1 MKWGEFVE
9 IRVLKIKNF
18 GKFYNK
24 TIEFTPGINLIYGE
38 NESGKTTIYHFIKS
52 MFFGIEKQRGKAAQF
67 DSYHLYEPWE
77 NSLFYEGELKFN
89 AGGRNFRLER
99 GFHKNQKKENLI
111 NEEDAEELSIEQ
123 GDLLHILDGLNES
136 IFKNTL
142 AIGQLKSEMDEGLA
156 NELKNYT
163 AGFTLSGDGGV
174 NVSKALTKLSKLK
187 KEKEARLREIEQKRQ
202 LKLAGLKKEQEYIQG
217 DFIKKENQLK
227 EYLSLHKE
235 RKQVLWEYK
244 DCNEKQNKRKRF
256 ISNLIIAFLVL
267 GGVIFIKQVPIKVVT
282 ALLGGILVA
291 GSYLWQKKAMEAQNN
306 RLQESDSELNRLE
319 GILLG
324 LKEDIQE
331 KEVQM
336 SNLNEV
342 LLETDKSSQQ
352 EAEILTEIKAL
363 DMAHEEI
370 LAASLQLQQ
379 EIGERLN
386 KKASQILSF
395 LTNDKYLDIR
405 IDSNIATRLN
415 TKDKMIY
422 EEQVSKG
429 TADEIHFAVRMAFLE
444 LFFPDEKMPVILDD
458 AFVMY
463 DNKRLA
469 RALQYL
475 DYSKRQV
482 ILLTCHIREEQIMKQ
497 LEISYH
503 KILISGSN

>member
-1 MKWGEFVE
+1 MRWGEFME
-9 IRVLKIKNF
+9 IKELKIKNF
-18 GKFYNK
+18 GKFHNK

-52 MFFGIEKQRGKAAQF
+52 MFFGIENKRGKAAQF

-77 NSLFYEGELKFN
+77 NPLFYEGELRFK

-99 GFHKNQKKENLI
+99 GFHKNYKKENLI

-156 NELKNYT
+156 SELKNYT

-187 KEKEARLREIEQKRQ
+187 KEKEVMLREKENKR
-202 LKLAGLKKEQEYIQG
+202 LLNVAGLKKEQEYIQL
-217 DFIKKENQLK
+217 DLLKKENQRK

-235 RKQVLWEYK
+235 RKQVLLEQKNLNVLQY
-244 DCNEKQNKRKRF
+244 NRKR
-256 ISNLIIAFLVL
+256 LIGNIMIILLVL
-267 GGVIFIKQVPIKVVT
+267 VGIIFIKPFVFKAASV
-282 ALLGGILVA
+282 LLGGIVA
-291 GSYLWQKKAMEAQNN
+291 IVNEKWQKKALESRNT
-306 RLQESDSELNRLE
+306 RLQESDSESNRLE

-324 LKEDIQE
+324 LKEDIQD

-336 SNLNEV
+336 SNLAEV
-342 LLETDKSSQQ
+342 LLESNRSSEQ
-352 EAEILTEIKAL
+352 EASILVEIKAL
-363 DMAHEEI
+363 DMAYKEI
-370 LAASLQLQQ
+370 FDASLQLQK
-379 EIGERLN
+379 EMSEGLN
-386 KKASQILSF
+386 KRASQILSF
-395 LTNDKYLDIR
+395 LTKDKYMDIR
-405 IDSNIATRLN
+405 IDNNIATRLN
-415 TKDKMIY
+415 TKDKVIY

-429 TADEIHFAVRMAFLE
+429 TVDEIHFAVRMAFLE
-444 LFFPDEKMPVILDD
+444 LFFQDEKMPLILDD

-475 DYSKRQV
+475 TQSKRQV
-482 ILLTCHIREEQIMKQ
+482 ILFTCHTREEQIMNQ
-497 LEISYH
+497 LGLSH
-503 KILISGSN
+503 NKILLASLN